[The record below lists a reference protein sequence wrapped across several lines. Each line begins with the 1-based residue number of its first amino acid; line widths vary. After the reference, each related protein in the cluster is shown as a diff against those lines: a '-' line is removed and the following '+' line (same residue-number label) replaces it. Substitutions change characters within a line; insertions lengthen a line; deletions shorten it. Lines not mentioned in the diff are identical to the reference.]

1 MNSSTRLSE
10 LFKISKTL
18 ETQELINFK
27 EEIRRINKDEKARL
41 EKSDLIKHF
50 KKVYSEYTI
59 SILQK
64 KIYWNLLITRLIK
77 RKSNIW
83 QSTLIS
89 F

>member
-10 LFKISKTL
+10 LFKIFKTL

-27 EEIRRINKDEKARL
+27 EEIRRINKDEKDRL

-50 KKVYSEYTI
+50 KKIYSEYAI

-64 KIYWNLLITRLIK
+64 NLLESVNYSIDK
-77 RKSNIW
+77 KKSNIW
-83 QSTLIS
+83 
-89 F
+89 